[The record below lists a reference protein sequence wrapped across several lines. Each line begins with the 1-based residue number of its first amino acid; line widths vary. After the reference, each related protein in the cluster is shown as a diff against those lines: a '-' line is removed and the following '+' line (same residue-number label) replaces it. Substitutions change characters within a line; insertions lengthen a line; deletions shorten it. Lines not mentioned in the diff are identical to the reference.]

1 MVGDVGL
8 VPKFFETIFPRREGR
23 VVLEF
28 KEDVEV
34 LLDEFGEA
42 FHNVLVNAGE
52 EGLTLLFWAFPRERL
67 LRLWYLIVCAY
78 LN

>member
-8 VPKFFETIFPRREGR
+8 VPEFFETIFPRREGR

-34 LLDEFGEA
+34 LLDKFGEA

-52 EGLTLLFWAFPRERL
+52 EGLTLLFWTFPRERL
-67 LRLWYLIVCAY
+67 LRL
-78 LN
+78 